1 MNSDVLP
8 QRNRK
13 RDLFLETINTDSPP
27 LYLKRNPLLFRHSFL
42 HFDVISLSLSP
53 FELDRID
60 FRDII
65 HAFLSKFSILN
76 PITTQIRGDLFV
88 EGRRNEV
95 NAIEIGGFSS
105 SLDFHVFL
113 RHFVSNLF
121 FFSSVSIWICYSCN
135 RREI

>member
-42 HFDVISLSLSP
+42 HFDVISLSLSLSP

-60 FRDII
+60 FGDII

-76 PITTQIRGDLFV
+76 LITTQIRGDLFV
-88 EGRRNEV
+88 EGRRNE
-95 NAIEIGGFSS
+95 
-105 SLDFHVFL
+105 L
-113 RHFVSNLF
+113 
-121 FFSSVSIWICYSCN
+121 
-135 RREI
+135 